1 VRRVVPYPLLTIGL
15 ALVWLLL
22 SGFTRGQFVLAV
34 LVSVS
39 AAHAL
44 HALGEVSPNI
54 HRWLAIPQ
62 FLGIV
67 AHDVAISN
75 ITVATAL
82 LFDRRDRLSG
92 FVTVPLRLKNPSALA
107 ILAIVLTSTPGT
119 AWIDYNAA
127 RGELLIHIFD
137 LVDDDYWPDVIAN
150 RYEKLLMEIFG

>member
-1 VRRVVPYPLLTIGL
+1 MRRLVPYPLLAIGL
-15 ALVWLLL
+15 ALAWLLL

-44 HALGEVSPNI
+44 RALGEVSPRI

-67 AHDVAISN
+67 LYDIAISN
-75 ITVATAL
+75 ITVAKTL
-82 LFDRRDRLSG
+82 LFGKRGRQPG
-92 FVTVPLRLKNPSALA
+92 FVTVPLKLTNPAALA
-107 ILAIVLTSTPGT
+107 ILAIVVTSTPGT

-127 RGELLIHIFD
+127 RGELLMHIFD
-137 LVDDDYWPDVIAN
+137 LVEDDDWPSLIAN
-150 RYEKLLMEIFG
+150 RYEKLLMEIFA

>member
-1 VRRVVPYPLLTIGL
+1 MRRIVPYPVLAIAL

-34 LVSVS
+34 IVSLS

-44 HALGEVSPNI
+44 HALGEVSPRI

-62 FLGIV
+62 LLGIV
-67 AHDVAISN
+67 LYDVAISN
-75 ITVATAL
+75 ITVARAL
-82 LFDRRDRLSG
+82 LFAKRDRQPG
-92 FVTVPLRLKNPSALA
+92 FVTMPIRLKNPSALA
-107 ILAIVLTSTPGT
+107 ILAIVVTSTPGT

-137 LVDDDYWPDVIAN
+137 LVEDHDWPGVIAN
-150 RYEKLLMEIFG
+150 RYENLLLEIFG